1 MKRILFSM
9 AVFLIGLTTLKAQFA
24 AGVKLGMSSTDIQAS
39 DLNIFDQN
47 GIQELSMSIENANY
61 GFLIGGFMRIPIKKF
76 FIQPEVLFNS
86 NSVDYRVTDFRQ
98 QGFVDT
104 ILREKYQYLD
114 VPLMLGF
121 KFGPL
126 RLNGGPVSHIFL
138 GSNTEL
144 NSIQDYGQMFKNA
157 EYGWQAGL
165 GLDIWKIAVDLRYE
179 GNFNKFGDH
188 ITIGGEQFSFDDS
201 PARFVATIGYTF

>member
-1 MKRILFSM
+1 MKRILFSL

-138 GSNTEL
+138 GSNTQL

>member
-1 MKRILFSM
+1 MKRILFSL

-24 AGVKLGMSSTDIQAS
+24 AGVKLGMSSTDIEAS

-138 GSNTEL
+138 GSNTQL

>member
-1 MKRILFSM
+1 MKRILFSL

-24 AGVKLGMSSTDIQAS
+24 AGVKLGMSSTDIEAS

-114 VPLMLGF
+114 IPLMLGF

-138 GSNTEL
+138 GSNTQL